1 MATRP
6 WNVETTIK
14 AELQPGEMV
23 RWTGKPAFLP
33 MLMSKLLQ
41 IVFGAIFAAVGVH
54 QAIPAARS
62 VWFGKTTTEFL
73 PAVISAVFITFG
85 LWSVA
90 SSCWEAIATARTA
103 YAVTNRR
110 ILIVRRLFRKRVLAF
125 APAGINAVETREN
138 FDGSGTVVFR
148 RELVRGGE
156 GDAEVKLAFVGISDV
171 GNAAREIEKLRL
183 NI

>member
-23 RWTGKPAFLP
+23 RWMGKPTFLP
-33 MLMSKLLQ
+33 MLTSKFMQ
-41 IVFGAIFAAVGVH
+41 IVFGAIFAAVGVQ
-54 QAIPAARS
+54 QAIPSARS
-62 VWFGKTTTEFL
+62 LWLGQTTKDL
-73 PAVISAVFITFG
+73 VPALISAVFIIFG

-90 SSCWEAIATARTA
+90 TACWEALATWRTA

-110 ILIVRRLFRKRVLAF
+110 VLIVRRLFRKRVLAF

-148 RELVRGGE
+148 REIVRGGE